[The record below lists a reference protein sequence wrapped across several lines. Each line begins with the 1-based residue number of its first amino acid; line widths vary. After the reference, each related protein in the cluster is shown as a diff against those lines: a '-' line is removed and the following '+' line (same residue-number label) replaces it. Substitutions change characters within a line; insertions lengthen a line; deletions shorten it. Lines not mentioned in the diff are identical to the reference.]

1 MSSLSS
7 LGYNLL
13 YLVEDLFDS
22 FVTFFE
28 NLLGLGE
35 TIPY

>member
-13 YLVEDLFDS
+13 SLVEEIFDS
-22 FVTFFE
+22 VFMFFE
-28 NLLGLGE
+28 NLLGGSI
-35 TIPY
+35 IPL

>member
-13 YLVEDLFDS
+13 SLVEEIFES

-28 NLLGLGE
+28 NLLGLDP
-35 TIPY
+35 TIPF

>member
-7 LGYNLL
+7 FGHNLL
-13 YLVEDLFDS
+13 GLVEDLFYS

-35 TIPY
+35 TIPL